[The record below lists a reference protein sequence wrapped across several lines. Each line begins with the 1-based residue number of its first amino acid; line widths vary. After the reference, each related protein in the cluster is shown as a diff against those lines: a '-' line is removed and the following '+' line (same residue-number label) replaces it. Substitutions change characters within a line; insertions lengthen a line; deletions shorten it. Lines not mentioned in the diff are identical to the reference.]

1 MGVASGRAFGI
12 FVNMFVLQYITELYK
27 SPKKSMFLVICS
39 IIILFIFR
47 KEVIKFYIENGWE
60 FSFMIIYVAT
70 NILFTG
76 IYSLIGFYYE
86 EVLMVIVEYIPF
98 QVKGL
103 LIFIYILVSLIS
115 VVPNSFIMKV
125 ATINEDLYIKK

>member
-27 SPKKSMFLVICS
+27 SPEKSIFLAICS

-47 KEVIKFYIENGWE
+47 KEVIKFYIENGWG

-98 QVKGL
+98 QVKVL

-125 ATINEDLYIKK
+125 ATINEDL